1 MIWKYMRL
9 DISKNDHTL
18 SSPPKRHLRPE
29 QTRSKGKLLIH
40 GIAHDDFSSND
51 YLGYAWDEQL
61 IAIGKEALDTYG
73 TGSTGSRLLTGDQ
86 ALFHELESAVA
97 DFKNKEA
104 SLLFNSGYQAN
115 LSILDTLTGAEDV
128 IFADKLA
135 HASLIDGA
143 RMSGAK
149 LIRFAHNDA
158 GHLRI
163 LLEKHRPQYQNAM
176 IVTESVFSMDGDRA
190 PLAELVDLKY
200 TYECALLVDEAHATG
215 LFGPTGAGWV
225 EALGLSADV
234 DLIMGTFGK
243 ALGSAGAYLA
253 CPQAVKDQFIQTCR
267 GFIYTTALPPATV
280 AVNLA
285 AIRLVQSE
293 AFRRTELIDRTVWL
307 REALTQ
313 TGLTLLG
320 DTHIIPIVVGD
331 ESDALRLSDRLKSHR
346 FWILPIRYPTVP
358 RGQARLRLSLTHRH
372 TPEVLERLVDVMT
385 QIYRDTQ
392 P

>member
-29 QTRSKGKLLIH
+29 QTRSIGKLLIH

-115 LSILDTLTGAEDV
+115 
-128 IFADKLA
+128 
-135 HASLIDGA
+135 
-143 RMSGAK
+143 
-149 LIRFAHNDA
+149 